1 MIEETTDVAISA
13 NFIGL
18 TGYSHSEVQGVENS
32 KDGAKSA

>member
-13 NFIGL
+13 NFIGF
-18 TGYSHSEVQGVENS
+18 TDDAPSQVQGVVNS